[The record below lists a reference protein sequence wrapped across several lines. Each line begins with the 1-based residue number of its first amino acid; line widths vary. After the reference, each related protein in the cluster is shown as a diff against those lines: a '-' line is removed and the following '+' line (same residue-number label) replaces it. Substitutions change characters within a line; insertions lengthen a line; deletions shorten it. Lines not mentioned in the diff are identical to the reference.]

1 MHTHTHARAHT
12 QTFKT
17 ESFDDGSVRLLY
29 DLGVQVTD
37 LDYHVMRTYAL
48 IMVCAGDQ
56 A

>member
-37 LDYHVMRTYAL
+37 RDNDELSQMNEAHT
-48 IMVCAGDQ
+48 
-56 A
+56 